1 MQNKLIDWL
10 EEKRGDTSIRQMAT
24 QLDLSHSHLAKVLK
38 GEKPITWDF
47 CATVAEK
54 MNLDYVEA
62 FTLAGLLP
70 TKSQPEKQQ
79 V

>member
-1 MQNKLIDWL
+1 
-10 EEKRGDTSIRQMAT
+10 MAIE
-24 QLDLSHSHLAKVLK
+24 LDLSHSHLAKVLK

-54 MNLDYVEA
+54 MDLDHVEA

-70 TKSQPEKQQ
+70 AKSQPEKQA
-79 V
+79 